1 MDRVKKVYA
10 VVTEEESDA
19 FMKINYEIEAITKL
33 QDALV
38 DRMTKA
44 KEKERKLWKELSAKY
59 NLPEKP
65 LQLDHSTKEIKDL

>member
-44 KEKERKLWKELSAKY
+44 KEKERKLWKELSTKY
-59 NLPEKP
+59 NLPEKT